1 MTRHLSTSGLKAN
14 PQSKFSLVHCALC
27 VAMAGFLT
35 AFMDDE
41 EDLAMEEESGSCMPT
56 AEMAPVPSSN
66 DAAAS
71 TNNAA
76 STLPGN
82 KKVHPSS
89 AGCNTHPVSVPAI
102 RRALKPEGP
111 HAAPDK
117 VRGKDKTQR
126 APRGSKGTFAGRRPP
141 ADKDKLQIYNKLKD
155 EYHSIQKALSQR
167 TNQSKK
173 KVSLSQEMYWRHMQ
187 KSMAEAT
194 GTGAERFTSA
204 SKSFREKCGVN

>member
-102 RRALKPEGP
+102 RRALKPEGA

-141 ADKDKLQIYNKLKD
+141 A
-155 EYHSIQKALSQR
+155 EKALSQR
-167 TNQSKK
+167 TSQSKK